1 MVRQRVRASDSA
13 VGWPVVP
20 PETAEFML
28 PELDLAAASLA
39 CDDYRVTVTKADD
52 GAWLNAMGD
61 PRPVNTYSRR
71 AWGMLSGCRR

>member
-1 MVRQRVRASDSA
+1 MRD
-13 VGWPVVP
+13 
-20 PETAEFML
+20 

>member
-1 MVRQRVRASDSA
+1 MSSRLSCVIPNWTSRPPA
-13 VGWPVVP
+13 WP
-20 PETAEFML
+20 
-28 PELDLAAASLA
+28 DA